1 MKVQKK
7 KYIIWLIF
15 ICALICGWICGC
27 TRMYT
32 ESETMSPEP
41 EITAGEVETTPEPET
56 ATSEPETTVVE
67 IETTTVQEEN
77 TMMTE
82 EVNTMGYYGAL
93 HVENGKLCDA
103 ANNPV
108 ALKGIS
114 TAGLQ
119 WFPQYVNEE
128 TFAFLK
134 EATGMNVIRLAMYT
148 AEGGYCHKDANGKL
162 EMEALIDKGV
172 KAATELDLYV
182 VIDWHILSDNNPNNY
197 KEESK
202 AFFDKMSKQYAGYD
216 NVIYEI
222 CNEPNGNTSWEDIK
236 QYANEVIPVIRNND
250 TDAIVLVGTPTWSQD
265 IDKAMRSP
273 LEYENIMYTYHFYAA
288 DHVSTMQVMDAY
300 SNGFPVFI
308 SEFGF
313 MESSG
318 DGDINESSGDNW
330 RKVLDERNISYV
342 AWNISNSKGS
352 ASIFKDGS
360 SDMTDMSDDN
370 LKTWG
375 VYLKNWDRSKSGL
388 DKLAI
393 E

>member
-7 KYIIWLIF
+7 KYIIGLVF
-15 ICALICGWICGC
+15 ICALICGC

-32 ESETMSPEP
+32 ET
-41 EITAGEVETTPEPET
+41 EVTTPEPEVT
-56 ATSEPETTVVE
+56 TPELEVTMPEPEVTTSEPETTLAEVE
-67 IETTTVQEEN
+67 TTVQEET

-82 EVNTMGYYGAL
+82 AINTMGYYGAL

-103 ANNPV
+103 ANKPV

-119 WFPQYVNEE
+119 WFPQYVNKE

-162 EMEALIDKGV
+162 EMEALIDRGV

-182 VIDWHILSDNNPNNY
+182 IIDWHILSDNNPNNY

-202 AFFDKMSKQYAGYD
+202 VFFDKMSKQYAGYD

-250 TDAIVLVGTPTWSQD
+250 ADAVVLVGTPTWSQD
-265 IDKAMRSP
+265 IDKAMASP
-273 LEYENIMYTYHFYAA
+273 LEFDNIMYTLHFYA
-288 DHVSTMQVMDAY
+288 STHKEYLRNRLKTALDA
-300 SNGFPVFI
+300 GIPVFI
-308 SEFGF
+308 SEFGVS
-313 MESSG
+313 EASG
-318 DGDINESSGDNW
+318 DGEINKYEAEQWHKLMEDYGLSYCIWNLSNKNESSSIVSAGCNKTAGW
-330 RKVLDERNISYV
+330 SCDEWSV
-342 AWNISNSKGS
+342 
-352 ASIFKDGS
+352 
-360 SDMTDMSDDN
+360 
-370 LKTWG
+370 
-375 VYLKNWDRSKSGL
+375 SGKWFL
-388 DKLAI
+388 ETMGK
-393 E
+393 

>member
-1 MKVQKK
+1 MKIQKK
-7 KYIIWLIF
+7 KYVIGLIF
-15 ICALICGWICGC
+15 ICALICGWVCGC

-32 ESETMSPEP
+32 ENETMSPEP

-222 CNEPNGNTSWEDIK
+222 CNEPNGSTSWEDIK

-273 LEYENIMYTYHFYAA
+273 LEYENIMYTLHFYA
-288 DHVSTMQVMDAY
+288 STHKEYLRNRLKTALDA
-300 SNGFPVFI
+300 GIPVFI
-308 SEFGF
+308 SEFGVS
-313 MESSG
+313 EASG
-318 DGDINESSGDNW
+318 DGEINKYEAEQWLSLMESYGLSYCIWNLSNKNESSSIVMAGCNKTAGW
-330 RKVLDERNISYV
+330 SYDEWSV
-342 AWNISNSKGS
+342 
-352 ASIFKDGS
+352 
-360 SDMTDMSDDN
+360 
-370 LKTWG
+370 
-375 VYLKNWDRSKSGL
+375 SGKWFL
-388 DKLAI
+388 EAMGK
-393 E
+393 

>member
-1 MKVQKK
+1 M
-7 KYIIWLIF
+7 
-15 ICALICGWICGC
+15 
-27 TRMYT
+27 
-32 ESETMSPEP
+32 
-41 EITAGEVETTPEPET
+41 PEPET
-56 ATSEPETTVVE
+56 TLAEV
-67 IETTTVQEEN
+67 ETTTVQEET
-77 TMMTE
+77 TMMAE
-82 EVNTMGYYGAL
+82 AINTMGYYGAL

-103 ANNPV
+103 ANKPV

-119 WFPQYVNEE
+119 WFPQYVNKE

-148 AEGGYCHKDANGKL
+148 VEGSYCHKDANGKL

-250 TDAIVLVGTPTWSQD
+250 ADAVVLVGTPTWSQD
-265 IDKAMRSP
+265 IDKAMASP
-273 LEYENIMYTYHFYAA
+273 LEFDNIMYTLHFYA
-288 DHVSTMQVMDAY
+288 STHKDYLRNRLKTALDA
-300 SNGFPVFI
+300 GIPVFI
-308 SEFGF
+308 SEFGVS
-313 MESSG
+313 EASG
-318 DGDINESSGDNW
+318 DGEINKYEAEQWHKLMEDYGLSYCIWNLSNKNESSSIVSAGCNKTAGW
-330 RKVLDERNISYV
+330 NYDEWSV
-342 AWNISNSKGS
+342 
-352 ASIFKDGS
+352 
-360 SDMTDMSDDN
+360 
-370 LKTWG
+370 
-375 VYLKNWDRSKSGL
+375 SGKWFL
-388 DKLAI
+388 ETMGK
-393 E
+393 